1 MSQLKFLSKADQV
14 VKTLEAAVQG
24 NISDGNWYSDLII
37 HMSEMIISEFAFLDY
52 LELDGYLNDRY
63 DVPYLDLLLSVI
75 DARVSEIRN
84 LLDREI
90 IKARISLNEGDYVLF
105 LLNRKRETRSFR
117 PNSKIVSTLYEYYLL
132 EIHSGIIRNKS
143 VLQNHLKQDFSNDSD
158 AMNLFLVYPKVEA
171 LTRYENYVFKQVAK
185 YGIETVAQ
193 NLHVKMGRAR
203 DLIGQN
209 HIPRIDHLNYMKE
222 EIFAN
227 ENGEYITF
235 DEISALLKDQN
246 YFKEVL
252 PLSRLEEKELIHPD
266 KDFIDKKFTLFLLE
280 SYFREKLG
288 LVSDQH
294 GNKLI
299 DVFVSSIFTL
309 NAAQTFKKHVLI
321 DGQRL
326 ISKHLS
332 TKPDFQNFIAIL
344 CHLSDHDFIINAT
357 AKFPKILAHYV
368 SSQAYSESTI
378 KDYLTRE
385 RKEMKEAKDKTHM
398 WFLGKVTQY
407 HIGNQNDI

>member
-1 MSQLKFLSKADQV
+1 MTQLKFLSKADQV
-14 VKTLEAAVQG
+14 VKTLDAATQG
-24 NISDGNWYSDLII
+24 NISGSNWHSDLMR
-37 HMSEMIISEFAFLDY
+37 HLSEMIISEFSFLDY
-52 LELDGYLNDRY
+52 LELDGYLDEGNK
-63 DVPYLDLLLSVI
+63 VPYLKLLLDVI
-75 DARVSEIRN
+75 GARVGEIKK
-84 LLDREI
+84 LFDREI
-90 IKARISLNEGDYVLF
+90 IKAKLSLNEGDYILF
-105 LLNRKRETRSFR
+105 LLNRKRETLAFR
-117 PNSKIVSTLYEYYLL
+117 PRSETVKTLLEYYLL

-143 VLQNHLKQDFSNDSD
+143 VLQDHLKQEIRNDSD

-171 LTRYENYVFKQVAK
+171 VTRYENYVFKQIAK

-193 NLHVKMGRAR
+193 NLHVKMGRAQ

-227 ENGEYITF
+227 ENDEHITF
-235 DEISALLKDQN
+235 DEISALLRDQN

-266 KDFIDKKFTLFLLE
+266 KDFIDKEFTLFLLE

-299 DVFVSSIFTL
+299 DVFVSSMFTL
-309 NAAQTFKKHVLI
+309 NAAQAFKKHVLI

-332 TKPDFQNFIAIL
+332 TKPDFQSFIAIL

-357 AKFPKILAHYV
+357 AKFPKILSHYV

-378 KDYLTRE
+378 KDYLKRE

-407 HIGNQNDI
+407 HADDQLDI